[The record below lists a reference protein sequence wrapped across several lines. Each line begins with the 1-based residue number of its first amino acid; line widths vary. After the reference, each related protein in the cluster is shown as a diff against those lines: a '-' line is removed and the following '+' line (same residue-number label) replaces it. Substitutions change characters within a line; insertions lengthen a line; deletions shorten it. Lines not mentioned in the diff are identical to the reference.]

1 MVVIVPMRWLA
12 GNTHLLEHRK
22 WGEADMCIAVDLV
35 YNAFLEVEKW
45 EDDASRVFYNEHLQ
59 ATLQKAT

>member
-1 MVVIVPMRWLA
+1 MAVVVPMRWLA

-35 YNAFLEVEKW
+35 YNTFLEVEKY
-45 EDDASRVFYNEHLQ
+45 VQ